1 MNYSFSSL
9 FSFSY
14 GIDCEMDNKALDET
28 LFAEVPEAIDEDG
41 TINQYVHEE
50 RNGYLIG
57 LENKKKI
64 KLKMKLEIE
73 GLEFTDKEFKG
84 KDVCVFEI
92 DKNSKKV
99 FSLTTKKGYYGDINF
114 GFDYA

>member
-1 MNYSFSSL
+1 
-9 FSFSY
+9 
-14 GIDCEMDNKALDET
+14 MDNKALDET

-99 FSLTTKKGYYGDINF
+99 FLLTTKKGYYGDINF

>member
-1 MNYSFSSL
+1 
-9 FSFSY
+9 
-14 GIDCEMDNKALDET
+14 MDNKALDET

-64 KLKMKLEIE
+64 KLKMKCSVLI
-73 GLEFTDKEFKG
+73 L
-84 KDVCVFEI
+84 
-92 DKNSKKV
+92 
-99 FSLTTKKGYYGDINF
+99 LTSILMMKIGEMILILME
-114 GFDYA
+114 